1 MPLTWSYMQ
10 SKHSINSNTFQC
22 LCRIYPVSLLGEV
35 RSTRADSHGINSK
48 WPLVEVFIQH
58 DNLVWCIKYLCL
70 ISLFFADLWSFV
82 VVYLWELPA
91 AVQNRSSK
99 RKRGRYL
106 IWKLVLFHTQER
118 ERGHPH
124 IFGKVDVDPDETHFS
139 VFYLSWSSH

>member
-91 AVQNRSSK
+91 VQNRSSAA
-99 RKRGRYL
+99 RYAFSSL
-106 IWKLVLFHTQER
+106 LLFFFTQER
-118 ERGHPH
+118 ERE
-124 IFGKVDVDPDETHFS
+124 DTHTFS
-139 VFYLSWSSH
+139 EK

>member
-82 VVYLWELPA
+82 VVYLCELPA

-99 RKRGRYL
+99 RKRGRSLSYL
-106 IWKLVLFHTQER
+106 KTCSFSHTRER
-118 ERGHPH
+118 ERTP
-124 IFGKVDVDPDETHFS
+124 THFRKS
-139 VFYLSWSSH
+139 RCRS